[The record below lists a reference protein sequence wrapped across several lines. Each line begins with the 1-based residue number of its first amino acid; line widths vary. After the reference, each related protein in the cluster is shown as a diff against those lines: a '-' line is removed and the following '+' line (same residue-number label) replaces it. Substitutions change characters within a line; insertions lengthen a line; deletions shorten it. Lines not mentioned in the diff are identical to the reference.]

1 MRTLALASVL
11 MLSAAPDDCIPRGGL
26 PNTFAKIKDGAEVRV
41 GYIGGSITAQPGWRV
56 KSLEWFRAKYPKTTF
71 TEINATIG
79 GTGSTLGVYRIRRDM
94 LEKKPDLL
102 FVEFAVNDNH
112 DNPEQIV
119 RAMEGMVRQ
128 TWAVNPATDIVFV
141 YTTCLEMLPLGK
153 EGKLPR
159 SAEMMEKVAEHYGIP
174 SINFGAEVAKL
185 ETAGK
190 LVYTAPKPK
199 TDAEK
204 QALGDKILFSPDGV
218 HPYPDSGHGVYH
230 EVFQRGM
237 ASIGDASAV
246 NPSTPLRA
254 GPHALPAPL
263 AADNWEKA
271 AMLPLSKVTMTK
283 GWEPVPDK
291 DKAWVLMRMP
301 ELWRASKPGE
311 GISFKFKGTALS
323 IYDLLG
329 PDCGQILVSVDGKP
343 AETVSKFDQYSS
355 YHRLGTTSVAGKL
368 PDGVHTVKIEL
379 SAERPDKEKI
389 LAKGG
394 HKIDDPKKYEGAVWY
409 AGGILLVGELVGD

>member
-1 MRTLALASVL
+1 MRTLALAAFL
-11 MLSAAPDDCIPRGGL
+11 TLSAAPDDCIPRGGL

-56 KSLEWFRAKYPKTTF
+56 KSLEWFRATYPKAKF

-79 GTGSTLGVYRIRRDM
+79 GTGSTLGVYRIRRDV
-94 LEKKPDLL
+94 LEHKPDLL

-128 TWAVNPATDIVFV
+128 TWEANPATDILFV
-141 YTTCLEMLPLGK
+141 YTTCLEMLPRGK
-153 EGKLPR
+153 EGKLPK
-159 SAEMMEKVAEHYGIP
+159 SAEAMEKVADHYGIP

-218 HPYPDSGHGVYH
+218 HPYADSGHGVYH

-237 ASIGDASAV
+237 GAIGDTGAV
-246 NPSTPLRA
+246 K
-254 GPHALPAPL
+254 PHELKAPL

-271 AMLPLSKVTMTK
+271 KMLPLSKATMTK
-283 GWEPVPDK
+283 GWEPVSDK
-291 DKAWVLMRMP
+291 GKAWVLTRMP
-301 ELWRASKPGE
+301 ELYKASKPGE
-311 GISFKFKGTALS
+311 AISFKFKGTAIS

-329 PDCGQILVSVDGKP
+329 PDCGQIVVTIDDKP
-343 AETVSKFDQYSS
+343 PVTVSKFDQYSS
-355 YHRLGTTSVAGKL
+355 YHRLGTTWVGSQLSDA
-368 PDGVHTVKIEL
+368 VHTVKVEL

-394 HKIDDPKKYEGAVWY
+394 QKIDDPKKYEGAIWY
-409 AGGILLVGELVGD
+409 AGGILLVGDLVE

>member
-185 ETAGK
+185 ETAGR

-246 NPSTPLRA
+246 K
-254 GPHALPAPL
+254 PHALPAR
-263 AADNWEKA
+263 
-271 AMLPLSKVTMTK
+271 
-283 GWEPVPDK
+283 
-291 DKAWVLMRMP
+291 VLTRMP

-311 GISFKFKGTALS
+311 GISFKFRGTALS